1 MTERIAAP
9 GAPGYPLGSV
19 RRFFARSVGRKLALA
34 VCAVLSVFSLAFVS
48 VLLRVSHQSARDLN
62 ESWLDLLTDTVSGS
76 VTAALENDQKQ
87 HGDRFQRV
95 VHDAAAGHQEI
106 KAIRLLDMQG
116 KIVFSSLPKEVGQAV
131 DPSIASSLPTIKDEK
146 PSPAAT
152 PELDDSE
159 SAPLDGVLLRLGEG
173 RMDSLRPIRNDAA
186 CMRCHGTK
194 QAQLGVLQIAVSTR
208 KADAEVAHFERML
221 TILAILPVFFV
232 VGTILVFTRFLV
244 YKPLRSLTK
253 TIRKAEEGD
262 FLHRADVPGEN
273 EIATLAKDFNS
284 MLGRITTLTAQ
295 NMERERELAQ
305 AQQEMRNRAA
315 LDEKARII
323 DSTNRELSGRN
334 KELAILFD
342 LGQRISSTL
351 ALQETFDALTNI
363 VGEKLGYRQFSVMLW
378 DDKVDALVV
387 KATYGFEEEIKGMSF
402 KKGEGIAGECV
413 RTGERILIPDT
424 RKESRYL
431 HYKGRRHTDGALL
444 CLPMKVKDRVV
455 GVLAFERTA
464 LEGFVDS
471 EILFLEAISN
481 AAAIAIENAQLYAR
495 MQELS
500 ATDELTRVANR
511 RAFQE
516 RLEHELRRADRFHRN
531 VSVLMIDID
540 YFKKFND
547 THGHLDGDQVLQ
559 RASAVFRENV
569 REVDLVARYGGEE
582 FVVVLPDADKVEAG
596 AVAEKLRNRV
606 AKTRFPKAE
615 TQPGGKLTIS
625 IGVASYPTDAPDG
638 EGLLNSADFS
648 LYRAKETGRNRVVI
662 FDEALRRD
670 LEKVTTGTRGS

>member
-1 MTERIAAP
+1 M
-9 GAPGYPLGSV
+9 
-19 RRFFARSVGRKLALA
+19 A
-34 VCAVLSVFSLAFVS
+34 VCAVLAVFSFAFVG
-48 VLLRVSHQSARDLN
+48 VLLRVSRNSADDLN
-62 ESWLDLLTDTVSGS
+62 ESWLDLLTDTVYGS

-87 HGDRFQRV
+87 HGERFQRV

-106 KAIRLLDMQG
+106 KAIRLLDPQG
-116 KIVFSSLPKEVGQAV
+116 KIVFSSQPKEVGQPVEA
-131 DPSIASSLPTIKDEK
+131 PLASSLPTIKDEHAPAP
-146 PSPAAT
+146 PSPDVVDAGLTAT
-152 PELDDSE
+152 NS
-159 SAPLDGVLLRLGEG
+159 DGVLMRVAAG
-173 RMDSLRPIRNDAA
+173 RIDSLRPIRNEVA
-186 CMRCHGTK
+186 CQKCHGTK

-208 KADAEVAHFERML
+208 KADAEVARFEHVL
-221 TILAILPVFFV
+221 TLLAVLPVFFV
-232 VGTILVFTRFLV
+232 VGTILLFTRFLV

-262 FLHRADVPGEN
+262 FLHRADVPGED

-323 DSTNRELSGRN
+323 ESTNRELSGRN
-334 KELAILFD
+334 KELAILFE
-342 LGQRISSTL
+342 LGQRINSTL
-351 ALQETFDALTNI
+351 ALEETFEVLTSM
-363 VGEKLGYRQFSVMLW
+363 VGEKLGYRQFVILLW
-378 DDKVDALVV
+378 DEKADALVV
-387 KATYGFEEEIKGMSF
+387 KSTFGFEEGNEIRGMGF
-402 KKGEGIAGECV
+402 KKGEGIAGECC
-413 RTGERILIPDT
+413 RTGEKILIPDT

-431 HYKGRRHTDGALL
+431 HYKGKRPTDGALL
-444 CLPMKVKDRVV
+444 CLPMKVKERCA

-464 LEGFVDS
+464 LEGFVET
-471 EILFLEAISN
+471 EILFLEAIAN

-495 MQELS
+495 MRELS
-500 ATDELTRVANR
+500 ATDELTKVANR
-511 RAFQE
+511 RAFGE

-547 THGHLDGDQVLQ
+547 THGHLDGDTVLA

-596 AVAEKLRNRV
+596 AVAEKLRNRI

-615 TQPGGKLTIS
+615 TQPAGKLTVS
-625 IGVASYPTDAPDG
+625 IGVASYPADAADG

-662 FDEALRRD
+662 FDDELRRD
-670 LEKVTTGTRGS
+670 LEKVTTGSRGT